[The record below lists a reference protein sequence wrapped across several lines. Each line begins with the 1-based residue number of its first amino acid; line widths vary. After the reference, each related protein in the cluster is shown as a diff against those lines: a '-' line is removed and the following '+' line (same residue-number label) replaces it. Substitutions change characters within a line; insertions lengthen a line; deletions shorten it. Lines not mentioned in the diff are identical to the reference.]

1 MARNALYAP
10 AHVVPNKTALGNQ
23 SQGPDMAPSLS
34 YGGGPGILDSRLP
47 YNYVNSAAGAGA
59 LGWFCTM
66 TVNAVPSTLSTT
78 AIAAAQVPVAG
89 TAMTLVSTTGAGI
102 TVLAAS
108 FLALPS
114 LVTIPSGTL
123 AINGAPGYQRFGAGF
138 FTAFYDYTKMLARN
152 IQIASVGNDS
162 SATFTVKG
170 WDVYGYP
177 QTETITG
184 ASGATASGKKCFKF
198 VASITPA
205 GTLSGSNASAGQGD
219 VYDLGITAN
228 SFGFLNIV
236 WNGTTVTSSTGFT
249 TADVTSPATATTGGT
264 RGTYAVQSASNGTKK
279 LEIEVQPNI
288 ILLNQIP
295 LWVGMSGVLPA

>member
-1 MARNALYAP
+1 MSNNALNAP
-10 AHVVPNKTALGNQ
+10 AHVILQRAALGNLQQ
-23 SQGPDMAPSLS
+23 SPDAAPSLS
-34 YGGGPGILDSRLP
+34 YGGGPGIFDSRLA
-47 YNYVNSAAGAGA
+47 YNYVNSSAGAGA
-59 LGWFCTM
+59 LGWYSTM
-66 TVNAVPSTLSTT
+66 TVNAIPSTLSTV

-89 TAMTLVSTTGAGI
+89 TAMTLVSTSGAGI

-108 FLALPS
+108 FLTLPS
-114 LVTIPSGTL
+114 LATIPAGSL
-123 AINGAPGYQRFGAGF
+123 AIDGSPGYQRFGSGKI
-138 FTAFYDYTKMLARN
+138 TAFYDYTKMLARN

-219 VYDLGITAN
+219 VYDLGITCN

-236 WNGTTVTSSTGFT
+236 WNGSTVTSSTGFT